1 MCCHLVSGA
10 TFPENHFSRSSW
22 KYLQG
27 AGDGCRLIT
36 VPPPYTLRPGIC
48 CSQSHTACQVTKL
61 HQTELCS
68 ASQISWPPQNQL
80 LSLPQCCLSAF
91 LPSAWPLSLEE
102 GMCRVRPGPS
112 SLLSS
117 SPCFCLSTQHLSN
130 PSVGSCRH
138 ARLTGY
144 SLSIWLSPKGK
155 TLPILRGVRQQGR
168 PHRVPAPSD
177 SCTWLL
183 EVRGPGGQEEWRAGI
198 SEGHAW
204 KQCHMPESYICSGV
218 LQVALSTSWG
228 PF

>member
-1 MCCHLVSGA
+1 MAWPGSRWPFCIPKVLWPVPCAVTLCQVPL
-10 TFPENHFSRSSW
+10 FPKTIFPDLLGNTCKEV
-22 KYLQG
+22 G

-68 ASQISWPPQNQL
+68 ASQMSWPPQSQP

-91 LPSAWPLSLEE
+91 LPSAWPLSSEE
-102 GMCRVRPGPS
+102 GMCHGRPGPS

-138 ARLTGY
+138 ARLAGY
-144 SLSIWLSPKGK
+144 SSSIWLSPKGK
-155 TLPILRGVRQQGR
+155 TLPKLRGVRQQGR

-177 SCTWLL
+177 SSTWLP
-183 EVRGPGGQEEWRAGI
+183 R
-198 SEGHAW
+198 
-204 KQCHMPESYICSGV
+204 
-218 LQVALSTSWG
+218 
-228 PF
+228 